1 MKIRILKAI
10 IMWLWSRYPYLV
22 MDIVLPSDAHIHRN
36 PVRKRTNQA
45 VMEVTG

>member
-1 MKIRILKAI
+1 MKISILKAI

-36 PVRKRTNQA
+36 PKRRSNQA
-45 VMEVTG
+45 VLEVEG